1 MSDKKIVLVAC
12 GTAVATSTVVANSIE
27 EEMSARG
34 IEVET
39 RQCKVTEVPSL
50 VDGVDLV
57 VSTTPLPSNLPK
69 PAIVTLAFLTGIG
82 RDQEIEKI
90 ADILTGKAAGAH

>member
-1 MSDKKIVLVAC
+1 MANRKIVLVAC

-27 EEMSARG
+27 EEMAARG
-34 IEVET
+34 IPVET
-39 RQCKVTEVPSL
+39 RQCKVTEVSGL

-57 VSTTPLPSNLPK
+57 VSTTPLPPNLPK

-82 RDQEIEKI
+82 RDAEIEKI
-90 ADILTGKAAGAH
+90 AAILTK